1 MFITAKTR
9 TGAEFAY
16 SSKTAILCKSRE
28 QAQTLAEFMNT
39 HNESAQGV
47 FKLKDGEI
55 YHVYEID
62 KYDRAPLY
70 RLKSTRGAVKVA
82 YNI

>member
-9 TGAEFAY
+9 KGAEFAY
-16 SSKTAILCKSRE
+16 SSQTAILCKSRE
-28 QAQTLAEFMNT
+28 QAQTLADFMNT
-39 HNESAQGV
+39 HNDGSQGV
-47 FKLKDGEI
+47 FKLKEGEI

-70 RLKSTRGAVKVA
+70 RLKSTRGAIQVA